1 MTKVDKYT
9 AMGKTIRPRTRAA
22 VCGKTCHCKG
32 ETCVNMT
39 PGTLQIVT
47 FNSGVQ
53 RGGEGAMDPAY
64 KYGGYPTREGNQIV
78 IL

>member
-32 ETCVNMT
+32 ETCVNIT
-39 PGTLQIVT
+39 PGTVQLVT
-47 FNSGVQ
+47 FNNGVQ
-53 RGGEGAMDPAY
+53 KGGEGAMDRAHRYRGHPI
-64 KYGGYPTREGNQIV
+64 RDGNQMV
-78 IL
+78 F